1 PSRTP
6 RNQYRLDIFLGVPTI
21 GIHPKSPVFMRVGEV
36 LQVRL
41 LTGAENS
48 NAQNAPAAPMTV
60 NDFFMFMLLKWLI

>member
-41 LTGAENS
+41 TIEEVDWIIKHLTL
-48 NAQNAPAAPMTV
+48 
-60 NDFFMFMLLKWLI
+60 LLKDAFPEKVEK

>member
-41 LTGAENS
+41 NTHVLSVDECCEQFPDGS
-48 NAQNAPAAPMTV
+48 R
-60 NDFFMFMLLKWLI
+60 LLC